1 MILEAIDDS
10 VLFASL
16 ATAVLGFSAIQ
27 RVIVRQRNP
36 QQAQQPRWRRPD
48 DAAPECAV
56 CLNPPEY
63 ACELLCGHAFC
74 ISCFHE
80 HWRASSRALAPASC
94 PLCRSRATLLL
105 ERFSEAERGSD
116 GAAAARQQLETYN
129 RVVGTALP
137 MRLLREAPHLAR
149 RLWQDPRHFARLLR
163 SIRGALLLV
172 ALIAYVLSP
181 MDLLPEAFLGVLG
194 LADDALVVLVGAAIY
209 LAQFREALR

>member
-1 MILEAIDDS
+1 MIIEAIDDS
-10 VLFASL
+10 VLFVSL

-27 RVIVRQRNP
+27 RVLVRQRGP
-36 QQAQQPRWRRPD
+36 QQAQEPRWRRPD
-48 DAAPECAV
+48 DAAPEECAI
-56 CLNPPEY
+56 CLSAPEY
-63 ACELLCGHAFC
+63 ACELLCGHRYCVA
-74 ISCFHE
+74 CFHE
-80 HWRASSRALAPASC
+80 HWRASRALSAASC

-105 ERFSEAERGSD
+105 ERFTEAERASE

-129 RVVGTALP
+129 CVVSTALP
-137 MRLLREAPHLAR
+137 MRLLRETPHLAR
-149 RLWQDPRHFARLLR
+149 RLWRDPRHFARLLR
-163 SIRGALLLV
+163 SLRGALLLV

>member
-1 MILEAIDDS
+1 MIVEAIDDS
-10 VLFASL
+10 VLLVSL

-27 RVIVRQRNP
+27 RVLVRQRRP
-36 QQAQQPRWRRPD
+36 QHPQQPRWRRPD
-48 DAAPECAV
+48 DDVSEECAI
-56 CLNPPEY
+56 CLSSPEY
-63 ACELLCGHAFC
+63 ACELLCGHRYCVA
-74 ISCFHE
+74 CFHE
-80 HWRASSRALAPASC
+80 HWRTSRALSAASC

-105 ERFSEAERGSD
+105 ERFTEAERASE
-116 GAAAARQQLETYN
+116 GAGAARQQLNDYN
-129 RVVGTALP
+129 HVVGTALP

-149 RLWQDPRHFARLLR
+149 RLWRDPRHFARLLR

-181 MDLLPEAFLGVLG
+181 LDLLPEAFLGVLG